1 MSFLKLIEQLEVVAS
16 QVNDYIYS
24 LLEGKPKVLYD
35 ASSHLIRTGGKRLR
49 PFLVI
54 KSFELFDKNL
64 KKAIPAA
71 AAIEL
76 IHNFTLVHD
85 DIIDH
90 DLLRHNAPTVHAK
103 YGVPLA
109 IVAGDILFAKAF
121 ESVVLGMQ
129 KMNIEESVIVK
140 VLELVAKSSIK
151 VSEGQIKDLRMASGK
166 RFYSKETYFDMIQS
180 KTAALF
186 ETACRIGSII
196 GGAGKEDEKSMANFG
211 KYLGIAFQLVDD
223 VLGIAGDPKVTG
235 KPIGSDLRE
244 GKKTHALSLAL
255 KLANDEDRIKIQK
268 VFGKRK
274 TTKDE
279 MDEALA
285 VIAKT
290 EVVDKIRDEA
300 QFYANKALSILK
312 RYPDSHAKKSL
323 SELANFIVARNF

>member
-1 MSFLKLIEQLEVVAS
+1 MVMSLIEQLEAS
-16 QVNDYIYS
+16 ASRVNDYIYS
-24 LLEGKPKVLYD
+24 LLKGKPKVLYD

-54 KSFELFDKNL
+54 KSFELFDKNI

-71 AAIEL
+71 AALEL

-85 DIIDH
+85 DIMDH
-90 DLLRHNAPTVHAK
+90 DLMRHNAPTVHAK
-103 YGVPLA
+103 YGVPFA
-109 IVAGDILFAKAF
+109 IVAGDVLFAKAF
-121 ESVVLGMQ
+121 ESVVSGMQ
-129 KMNIEESVIVK
+129 EMNMKESIIAR

-151 VSEGQIKDLRMASGK
+151 VCEGQVKDLRMASGK

-180 KTAALF
+180 KTATLF
-186 ETACRIGSII
+186 ETACRVGSII
-196 GGAGKEDEKSMANFG
+196 GGAGKEDEEFMANFG

-223 VLGIAGDPKVTG
+223 VLGITGDPKLTG
-235 KPIGSDLRE
+235 KPVGSDLRE
-244 GKKTHALSLAL
+244 GKKTHVLSLAL

-274 TTKDE
+274 ATKEE

-285 VIAKT
+285 IISKT
-290 EVVDKIRDEA
+290 RVANEVRNEA

-312 RYPDSHAKKSL
+312 RYPDSPAKRSL
-323 SELANFIVARNF
+323 SESTNFIVARNL